1 MRAHMLAR
9 KQRGEDGRQSLN
21 GRPGGGPRRTGE
33 DVTPLVAHVLA
44 LQSSAG
50 NAAVSRLFAG
60 GASSPTAVPANEG
73 DEEDLQDGAEPSGT
87 TQPAPAQGEA
97 AGASDLAEPEPT
109 GGGQPGDL
117 TEPAPAQGEA
127 AGPSDLA
134 EPEPT
139 GGGAA
144 GLEGESGTEAGAE
157 PTGGAGAAGLEGESG
172 TAAGGASAAG
182 SEGANWTEG
191 DGAGGPGAGWTE
203 GDGGGGGEG
212 EGDVPDVVEED
223 PFLPLTGGGPVA
235 SGPGPSP
242 ASTGG
247 SGPGFVD
254 LGRVGSSAAGEPIS
268 DETYKPH
275 AFTDGGRAGSAQWS
289 GGGPG
294 GGPKGNEEAGS
305 TSPDGTVQPKYVSR
319 SNGVLR
325 QSEAWVTPGT
335 GTVSVVRQWF
345 GAEPGDQ
352 GNGWYVTDAAAARLN
367 QHEELHVQKSRE
379 YYSQFLD
386 PMMNWMA
393 TWGPTGNHATAYL
406 QWSAISTLEA
416 AVGWD
421 KALESFFVQDRL
433 ANVNGGIVDQD
444 DLSSGTYPQRFPSP
458 EKPEQIKIGGKDYA
472 SLLKMP
478 GEKTPA

>member
-1 MRAHMLAR
+1 MHARMLAR
-9 KQRGEDGRQSLN
+9 RHRDEDGRQSLS
-21 GRPGGGPRRTGE
+21 GRPAGVPRRTGQ
-33 DVTPLVAHVLA
+33 DATPLVAHVLA
-44 LQSSAG
+44 LQSSFG
-50 NAAVSRLFAG
+50 NAAVSQLLAG
-60 GASSPTAVPANEG
+60 GASSPTAVAANEG
-73 DEEDLQDGAEPSGT
+73 DEEDLEDRAEVSGTAEPV
-87 TQPAPAQGEA
+87 
-97 AGASDLAEPEPT
+97 
-109 GGGQPGDL
+109 
-117 TEPAPAQGEA
+117 PAQGEA

-139 GGGAA
+139 GGGEPGGFDSAA
-144 GLEGESGTEAGAE
+144 AEGVSGTEA
-157 PTGGAGAAGLEGESG
+157 
-172 TAAGGASAAG
+172 GASAAG
-182 SEGANWTEG
+182 SEGENWTEAGGGTAGPEGVSGTEAGASAAGSEGENWTEAGGGTAGPEGENWTEG
-191 DGAGGPGAGWTE
+191 DGARGPGAAWME

-212 EGDVPDVVEED
+212 GGDVPDVVEED

-242 ASTGG
+242 ASTRG

-254 LGRVGSSAAGEPIS
+254 LGRVGSSPAGEPIS

-305 TSPDGTVQPKYVSR
+305 TSPEGTVQPEYVSR
-319 SNGVLR
+319 SNGAL
-325 QSEAWVTPGT
+325 QKSEAWVTPGT
-335 GTVSVVRQWF
+335 GTVSVVRRWF

-367 QHEELHVQKSRE
+367 QHEELHVQRSRD
-379 YYSQFLD
+379 YYGQFLE
-386 PMMNWMA
+386 PMMNRMA

-406 QWSAISTLEA
+406 QWSAIATLKA

-433 ANVNGGIVDQD
+433 ANVNGGVVDQD
-444 DLSSGTYPQRFPSP
+444 DLNSGTYPQRFPSP
-458 EKPEQIKIGGKDYA
+458 QKPEQIKIGGTDYA

-478 GEKTPA
+478 GEKTPP